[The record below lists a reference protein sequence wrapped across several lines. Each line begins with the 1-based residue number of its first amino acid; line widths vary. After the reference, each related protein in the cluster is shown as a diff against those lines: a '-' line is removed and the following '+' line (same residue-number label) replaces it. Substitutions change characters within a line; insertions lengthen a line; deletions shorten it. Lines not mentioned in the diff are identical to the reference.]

1 MDGRPSERA
10 AIRPR
15 KRTRGSHRFATPAT
29 RMNDESGGAA
39 ATSTR
44 SVRSIVQTSLTIAGI
59 ALAAYLAVLAWIY
72 VRQES
77 LLFYPTPLP
86 PGYAFAIP
94 DVHEVRIDVDGA
106 TLSALHLRLPDP
118 KGVVF
123 FLHGNAGNLASWFA
137 DAAFYRRANYDLFMI
152 DYRGYGKSGGRIQSE
167 QQLRDDVRKAWDA
180 VAPLYVG
187 KRIVIYG
194 RSLGTPLAARLAAQI
209 QPDLTILVSPFWS
222 AADLARIY
230 FPWAPAALLRYPL
243 ATNVDVRD
251 IRTPV
256 LLVHGERDELIPV
269 DNSERLH
276 AVVPNSTFLRIRG
289 AGHND
294 IQEFGDYLD
303 ALARRLGEM

>member
-1 MDGRPSERA
+1 VPLA
-10 AIRPR
+10 L
-15 KRTRGSHRFATPAT
+15 T
-29 RMNDESGGAA
+29 AA
-39 ATSTR
+39 A
-44 SVRSIVQTSLTIAGI
+44 I
-59 ALAAYLAVLAWIY
+59 ALAAYAAVLGWIY

-94 DVHEVRIDVDGA
+94 DVREVRIDVDGA

-137 DAAFYRRANYDLFMI
+137 DSAFYRQANYDLFMM
-152 DYRGYGKSGGRIQSE
+152 DYRGYGKSSGRIQSE
-167 QQLRDDVRKAWDA
+167 EQLRADVRKAWEV
-180 VAPLYVG
+180 VAPLYAG
-187 KRIVIYG
+187 KHIVIYG
-194 RSLGTPLAARLAAQI
+194 RSLGAALAARLAAQV

-243 ATNVDVRD
+243 ATNVDVRA

-269 DNSERLH
+269 EHSERLL
-276 AVVPNSTFLRIRG
+276 AATPNGAILRVRG

-294 IQEFGDYLD
+294 IQEFDDYLG
-303 ALARRLGEM
+303 ALARRLDAL